1 MNGEVDTFYWRKKA
15 HLIGV
20 ALIIVG
26 ALNWLLV
33 GVFDFD
39 IVRFLFGKSVVA
51 RAIYIVIG
59 LSAVAIMC
67 NRDTY
72 LPFLGETVLPC
83 AALPNR
89 IPPGAS
95 KEVRVTAAPG
105 SKILYWASEPALESL
120 TKINDWRHAYQKY
133 ENAGVTTADET
144 GVAILKVRPPQPYVV
159 PWKGRLEPHV
169 HFRVCGENGM
179 LGRVK
184 TVFVKDGRV
193 EGFSGY

>member
-1 MNGEVDTFYWRKKA
+1 M
-15 HLIGV
+15 L
-20 ALIIVG
+20 
-26 ALNWLLV
+26 
-33 GVFDFD
+33 
-39 IVRFLFGKSVVA
+39 
-51 RAIYIVIG
+51 RAIC
-59 LSAVAIMC
+59 LSSLAILLLIAFV
-67 NRDTY
+67 Y
-72 LPFLGETVLPC
+72 PFFDKAEQVQ
-83 AALPNR
+83 
-89 IPPGAS
+89 AS

-169 HFRVCGENGM
+169 HFRICGENGM

-193 EGFSGY
+193 EGFSAY